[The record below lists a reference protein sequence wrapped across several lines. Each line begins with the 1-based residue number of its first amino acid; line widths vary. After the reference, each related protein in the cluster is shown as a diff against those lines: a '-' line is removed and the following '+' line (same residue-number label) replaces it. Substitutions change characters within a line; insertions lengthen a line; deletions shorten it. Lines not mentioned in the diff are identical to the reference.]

1 MKFFVIEEKQKK
13 MPIQDFLSILKTL
26 ALKLG
31 EGNNACINLFN
42 LYVQLLHA
50 LGLINEKNNQI
61 IIDDFRQ
68 ALLNNDIKIKDL
80 LALIT
85 SKFC

>member
-1 MKFFVIEEKQKK
+1 MIDEKQKK

-26 ALKLG
+26 VLKLG
-31 EGNNACINLFN
+31 EGNSACINLFN
-42 LYVQLLHA
+42 LYVQLFHS

-68 ALLNNDIKIKDL
+68 ALLNSDIKIKDL
-80 LALIT
+80 FALIT